1 MPYLQLHTSK
11 PLSRAEKHEL
21 CDELGK
27 LMPLLPGKARDNT
40 TMCLMNGCYME
51 LGDDEPAL
59 NLEVRLY
66 KPSPAES
73 KKAFAES
80 VSRLLEERLGVRRDR
95 MSINISEHA
104 SWTSGGVYRE

>member
-11 PLSRAEKHEL
+11 QLSPAEKREL
-21 CDELGK
+21 CGEIGK

-40 TMCLMNGCYME
+40 TMCLVDGCYME
-51 LGDDEPAL
+51 LGDAEPAL

-66 KPSPAES
+66 KPSPSES
-73 KKAFAES
+73 KRAFAEQI
-80 VSRLLEERLGVRRDR
+80 SRLLEERLGVRQDR
-95 MSINISEHA
+95 MSINIVEHA